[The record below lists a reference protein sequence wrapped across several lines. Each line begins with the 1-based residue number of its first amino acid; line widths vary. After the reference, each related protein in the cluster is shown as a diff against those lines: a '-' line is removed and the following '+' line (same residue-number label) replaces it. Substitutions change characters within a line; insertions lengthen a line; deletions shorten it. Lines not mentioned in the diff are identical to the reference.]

1 MSEAKIYSCDVQI
14 RWGDSDRLGHVNN
27 ARVVEFMQEAR
38 ALFLKEQVRAG
49 GGRAGAVVVRKM
61 DAEFLRPITD
71 ASGPVRVE
79 VSIVHVGTS
88 SFTMR
93 HVVEDVDGNVCAAG
107 DALLVAFDV
116 RTETSRPLS
125 DVEREVL
132 GRYLPATALA

>member
-1 MSEAKIYSCDVQI
+1 MSETKVYTCDVQI

-27 ARVVEFMQEAR
+27 ARVIEFMQEGR
-38 ALFLKEQVRAG
+38 ALFLKEQVRAA

-61 DAEFLRPITD
+61 DAEFLRPLTD

-79 VSIVHVGTS
+79 VSVVHLGTS

-93 HVVEDVDGNVCAAG
+93 HVVKDADGNVCAAG

-116 RTETSRPLS
+116 RTEKSRPLT
-125 DVEREVL
+125 DMEREVL
-132 GRYLPATALA
+132 GRYLPAATLT